1 MENSLYSWYLAQNL
15 KLHVNCPT
23 VIKNRRITDG
33 RMGGTETKSQVGIS
47 AFCAVIVLI
56 VAFVFLRDEV
66 NLLQNSS
73 LEAAT
78 YTGCDSKI
86 ITTSR
91 RGAGSGRTQTQYA
104 TVAVSES
111 GVKVTG
117 PYIHPSSTSCQKR
130 MFRETG
136 IFVHSLDT
144 KNSRINSFFDFW
156 LLPFVL
162 TILFIIF
169 AVGTVKQTV
178 FGNRLRYAPSIAYLG
193 GAIFAVAM
201 YWMDYERAAVSI
213 AAANGIM
220 PNSTAEFPDDFLD
233 HCIRNT
239 MKEGG
244 YRHEVEIQT
253 LRCQEM
259 RLTSLARLEGLQG
272 LEQLYLQGNKLT
284 SLESMPKLPSLKVLS
299 IASNET
305 TSLSGIENAPALQ
318 ELQSN
323 KNKVASI
330 EELSALKD
338 LQTVAFMF
346 NNVSDLTPLETLQ
359 ELRSIN
365 FNYNKISDISALS
378 NKPKLAEINLFSN
391 AINDISPLYGNDG
404 LEMLGLVGRK
414 NTIQCDQVD
423 QLLRRVSFK
432 IHDSWREY
440 CH

>member
-1 MENSLYSWYLAQNL
+1 MENSLYSCYSAQNL
-15 KLHVNCPT
+15 KLYLNCPT
-23 VIKNRRITDG
+23 VLKKRRTTDG
-33 RMGGTETKSQVGIS
+33 SMGGAETKSQTGIS
-47 AFCAVIVLI
+47 AFCAVIVLA
-56 VAFVFLRDEV
+56 VAFFFLRDEV

-86 ITTSR
+86 MTTSR
-91 RGAGSGRTQTQYA
+91 HGSGRGRTQTQYA

-144 KNSRINSFFDFW
+144 KSSRINSFFDFW

-169 AVGTVKQTV
+169 AVGTVKQTA

-193 GAIFAVAM
+193 GAIFTVAM

-220 PNSTAEFPDDFLD
+220 PNSTAELPNDFLD
-233 HCIRNT
+233 RCISNT

-244 YRHEVEIQT
+244 YRHEAEIQT

-284 SLESMPKLPSLKVLS
+284 SLESMPKLPSLRVLS

-346 NNVSDLTPLETLQ
+346 NNVSGHIILI
-359 ELRSIN
+359 R
-365 FNYNKISDISALS
+365 
-378 NKPKLAEINLFSN
+378 
-391 AINDISPLYGNDG
+391 
-404 LEMLGLVGRK
+404 
-414 NTIQCDQVD
+414 
-423 QLLRRVSFK
+423 
-432 IHDSWREY
+432 
-440 CH
+440 